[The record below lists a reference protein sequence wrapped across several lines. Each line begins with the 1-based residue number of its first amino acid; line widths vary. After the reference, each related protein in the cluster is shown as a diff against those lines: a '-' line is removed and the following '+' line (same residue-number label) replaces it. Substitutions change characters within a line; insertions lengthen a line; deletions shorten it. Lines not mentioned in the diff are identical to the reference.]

1 MASTLWEISRYN
13 IRMIWSFRLKVLSR
27 LISRTFIEKL
37 SWESSQKL
45 YSRNPLHNF
54 SELVTM
60 LLSIFDLSKREK
72 LKILSSLP
80 FYSILLIP
88 ISRIF
93 FISLNKFEKNL
104 LFILIRYDLGYVNFS
119 NSSFTNCFNEM
130 FLKII
135 QKPSNPSNSDWK
147 YIARI
152 AFQLDKEG
160 SLAVQ
165 ALKSVYDTNSKPI
178 SAAEIWKATTVCA
191 GVFHMNGFFKSG
203 EKIEKE
209 GKKLADKVDSRSP
222 GHYLENAYFTAVGH
236 ISLLDYLL
244 KGRKLGKFDLC
255 KEQLIYDKT
264 KVSNQELARL
274 FLPICKELKID
285 ILENPRSEIQEGD
298 LETYI
303 KPDREYVTARRM
315 YSDIQ
320 MQWESEKREPL
331 IYLTDEFHTL
341 GCKILEKS
349 GLPKDAW
356 FVGLHIRSAKDLLR
370 IGRNADFE
378 NYVDAVAEISEHGG
392 WTVRT
397 GTEQPK
403 KLFSLPNFI
412 DTRALNLSKIERE
425 VLHTYIWARSRFFMG
440 NLSGGTNPPGT
451 FGVPTLWTDI
461 HPISGFRPPSRRDL
475 LIPKMIHNV
484 HMNRKLSLEECLSE
498 EHRYSQS
505 ENPLK
510 LLMNGY
516 ELLALSSSDLR
527 FAVRDMLIKISLS
540 QEYSKQTFNENKNSR
555 AKIVDTLFSK
565 LDLAYGAEL
574 CESFLE
580 RNPSYLDC
588 DV

>member
-1 MASTLWEISRYN
+1 MFSTPWHISRYT
-13 IRMIWSFRLKVLSR
+13 IRMSSSFRLKVLNG

-37 SWESSQKL
+37 SRDSNQKIF
-45 YSRNPLHNF
+45 SRNPLHNLL
-54 SELVTM
+54 ELLTI
-60 LLSIFDLSKREK
+60 LLSIFDLGRRDK
-72 LKILSSLP
+72 LRIISSLSLYYM
-80 FYSILLIP
+80 FLIP

-104 LFILIRYDLGYVNFS
+104 ISILVRYDLGYVDFS
-119 NSSFTNCFNEM
+119 NSYFTDYLNEL
-130 FLKII
+130 FLERI
-135 QKPSNPSNSDWK
+135 QKSSNPSNSDWK

-152 AFQLDKEG
+152 TFQLDKEG
-160 SLAVQ
+160 ILAVK
-165 ALKSVYDTNSKPI
+165 ALKSVYGTNSESI
-178 SAAEIWKATTVCA
+178 GAAEIWKATTVCA
-191 GVFHMNGFFKSG
+191 GVFHLNGFFKSG

-209 GKKLADKVDSRSP
+209 GKKLADKVNSRSP
-222 GHYLENAYFTAVGH
+222 GHYLENAYFSAVGH
-236 ISLLDYLL
+236 ISLLDYFL
-244 KGRKLGKFDLC
+244 KGRKLEKFDMC
-255 KEQLIYDKT
+255 KEQLVYDKT
-264 KVSNQELARL
+264 SVSNQELARL

-285 ILENPRSEIQEGD
+285 ILENLPSEILEGD

-303 KPDREYVTARRM
+303 RPGGEYATARRM

-331 IYLTDEFHTL
+331 IHLTDEINTL
-341 GCKILEKS
+341 GCNILEKN

-370 IGRNADFE
+370 LGRNADFE

-392 WTVRT
+392 WTLRT
-397 GTEQPK
+397 GTEQSK

-412 DTRALNLSKIERE
+412 DTRELNLSKFERE
-425 VLHTYIWARSRFFMG
+425 VLHTYIWARSRFFIG
-440 NLSGGTNPPGT
+440 NLSGGTNPPGA
-451 FGVPTLWTDI
+451 FGVPILWTDI

-484 HMNRKLSLEECLSE
+484 RMNRKLSLEECLSE

-516 ELLALSSSDLR
+516 ELLASSSSDLR
-527 FAVRDMLIKISLS
+527 SAVRDMLIKISLR
-540 QEYSKQTFNENKNSR
+540 QESSKQSFNENKNSR

-574 CESFLE
+574 CGSFLD
-580 RNPSYLDC
+580 RNPSYLE
-588 DV
+588 